1 MKTIKSIAIAFLFFT
16 ITTNAQITKG
26 NWMVGGTGNLT
37 NYKST
42 FQSGNSEIV
51 QKGYGLTISPNL
63 GYFIIDN
70 FAMGTILSFS
80 YSNPSGDNNNSYGYG
95 ISPFLKF
102 YFRNEEK
109 IINPFLQASYGFSEG
124 KSDSGGNNKS
134 SGYEIKGGT
143 AIFFNSS
150 VALELSVDYDS
161 SKNNRDSKSNNF
173 SIGIGFQ
180 IHLENK

>member
-16 ITTNAQITKG
+16 INTNAQITKG

-42 FQSGNSEIV
+42 FQSGNSEII

-70 FAMGTILSFS
+70 FAIGTKLIFS

-109 IINPFLQASYGFSEG
+109 IIKKE
-124 KSDSGGNNKS
+124 K
-134 SGYEIKGGT
+134 
-143 AIFFNSS
+143 AICK
-150 VALELSVDYDS
+150 ADS
-161 SKNNRDSKSNNF
+161 SQSQKKQSLTKV
-173 SIGIGFQ
+173 
-180 IHLENK
+180 